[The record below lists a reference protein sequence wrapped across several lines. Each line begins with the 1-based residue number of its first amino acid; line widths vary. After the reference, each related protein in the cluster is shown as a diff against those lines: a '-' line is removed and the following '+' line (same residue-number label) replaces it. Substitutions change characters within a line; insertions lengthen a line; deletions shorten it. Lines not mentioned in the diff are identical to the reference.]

1 MATRKGTVSASA
13 AVPGIYQF
21 IFITLEP
28 IFALLGAV
36 MVLHAPHQYLA
47 GMTRNA
53 MPYAASTR
61 FLYTQLGGGWLFF
74 AFTEGVVLRLF
85 DDLNLWRVV
94 CAGMLLSDAAYC
106 HGTAQAVGGWEVW
119 LDRSTWTVEDYTVF
133 FTTAPMVL
141 VRILIVLGIGISVPK
156 ETGERPSEKQDK

>member
-1 MATRKGTVSASA
+1 MASHRATVSASA

-21 IFITLEP
+21 IFMTLEP

-36 MVLHAPHQYLA
+36 MVLHTPHQYLA

-53 MPYAASTR
+53 MPYAPNTQ

-106 HGTAQAVGGWEVW
+106 HGTAQAVGGWELW

-133 FTTAPMVL
+133 LTTAPMVI
-141 VRILIVLGIGISVPK
+141 VRILIVLGIGIRIPK
-156 ETGERPSEKQDK
+156 EANAKQSKKQTE

>member
-1 MATRKGTVSASA
+1 MATRRRTVSASA

-47 GMTRNA
+47 GMTRNS

-156 ETGERPSEKQDK
+156 ETGEHPSEKQDK